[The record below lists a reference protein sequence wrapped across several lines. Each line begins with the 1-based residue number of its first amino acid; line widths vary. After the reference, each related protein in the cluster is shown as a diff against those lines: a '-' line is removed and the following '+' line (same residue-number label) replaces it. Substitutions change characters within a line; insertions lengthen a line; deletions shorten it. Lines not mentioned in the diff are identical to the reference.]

1 MAYTFVEVGQLGASL
16 GVIERR
22 VYNRSGIAAINRS
35 FFFDL
40 VRSRRRIGA
49 R

>member
-1 MAYTFVEVGQLGASL
+1 MARMFVEVGQLGASL

-22 VYNRSGIAAINRS
+22 VYNRSAIAAINRS
-35 FFFDL
+35 SFFDL
-40 VRSRRRIGA
+40 ARSRRRIGA